1 MAKKRMEAKVWSR
14 IVAGFAGFTIVTAGI
29 AAGIAAYDE
38 YRPFPTKLELLQ
50 VQSQVQTQVQQVQTQ
65 VQQVAGRSCKN
76 ELSFF
81 KQELRTIRR
90 DIEQAIAEKNKR
102 WELSLRQQER
112 DVLEEI
118 VRVKRECGWS

>member
-1 MAKKRMEAKVWSR
+1 MVKKKVEAKVWSR
-14 IVAGFAGFTIVTAGI
+14 IVAGFAGFTIIAAGI

-50 VQSQVQTQVQQVQTQ
+50 VQSVVQSQVQQVQSQ
-65 VQQVAGRSCKN
+65 LQQVAGRSCKN

-81 KQELRTIRR
+81 KQELRIIRR
-90 DIEQAIAEKNKR
+90 DIEQAIVEKNKR
-102 WELSLRQQER
+102 WERTLRQQER

-118 VRVKRECGWS
+118 ARVKRECGWS